1 MKIYSAIKQGVEIL
15 KSNYISSAHLDSEVL
30 MATAINKDRR
40 YIILNSNKK
49 LNANDLINFNKLIKN
64 RSRRE
69 PVAYLTNK
77 KYFWKSEFFVTKDTL
92 IPRPDTELLI
102 ECLLNLSRNKNKLRI
117 LDIGIGSG
125 CILLSILKEKNDF
138 YGTGIDISKSA
149 LNICKFNAINL
160 NVINRL
166 KLYKTNVDKFNIG
179 KYDLIVSNPP
189 YIKKNKIK
197 YLDRDVASYEPL
209 LALDGGLDGLS
220 EIRKV
225 IKKASELIKKN
236 GKFILEIGFDQRDK
250 VVNLLKRKG
259 FYINSIK
266 KDFANNDRC
275 IVCTKI

>member
-15 KSNYISSAHLDSEVL
+15 KSNYISSAHLDSEIL
-30 MATAINKDRR
+30 MATAINKDRQ

-49 LNANDLINFNKLIKN
+49 LNPNDLINFNKLIKN
-64 RSRRE
+64 RSHRE

-77 KYFWKSEFFVTKDTL
+77 KFFWKSEFFVTKDTL

-102 ECLLNLSRNKNKLRI
+102 ECLLKLSRNKNKLSI

-138 YGTGIDISKSA
+138 YGTGIDISKNA

-189 YIKKNKIK
+189 YIEKNKIK

>member
-15 KSNYISSAHLDSEVL
+15 KSNYISSAHLDSEIL
-30 MATAINKDRR
+30 MATAINKDRQ

-49 LNANDLINFNKLIKN
+49 LNPNDLVNFDKLIKN
-64 RSRRE
+64 RSHGE

-77 KYFWKSEFFVTKDTL
+77 KFFWKSEFFVTKDTL

-102 ECLLNLSRNKNKLRI
+102 ECLLNLSRNKNKLSI

-138 YGTGIDISKSA
+138 YGTGIDISKNA

-189 YIKKNKIK
+189 YIEKNKIK

>member
-15 KSNYISSAHLDSEVL
+15 KSNYISSAHLDSEIL
-30 MATAINKDRR
+30 MATAINKDRQ

-49 LNANDLINFNKLIKN
+49 LNPNDLVNFDKLIKN
-64 RSRRE
+64 RSHGE

-77 KYFWKSEFFVTKDTL
+77 KFFWKSEFFVTKDTL

-102 ECLLNLSRNKNKLRI
+102 ECLLKLSRNKNKLSI

-138 YGTGIDISKSA
+138 YGTGIDISKNA

-189 YIKKNKIK
+189 YIEKNKIK